1 MSATMAR
8 KGGCVQLEQSDMGV
22 VLNMA
27 KIAQG
32 RFSCAAIKEMQY
44 LIKKP
49 CAEVREENTLGVDFR
64 WHQKVKAA
72 IARQTAMLC

>member
-1 MSATMAR
+1 MAATMAR
-8 KGGCVQLEQSDMGV
+8 KEGCVQLEQSNMGL

-32 RFSCAAIKEMQY
+32 RFSRGAIREMQY

-49 CAEVREENTLGVDFR
+49 CAEVRAENTLGVDFR
-64 WHQKVKAA
+64 WHQKVKAV
-72 IARQTAMLC
+72 IARQTAMLG